1 MGGHSHITN
10 ANSVLL
16 RLGIDVTKVE
26 AVETEMLRAQHQ
38 PDKSSV
44 HRAGLH
50 ERLLVAVL
58 APGSGSSAEVQTSS
72 NVVDIDPCH
81 PHSRGRRGGSRVT
94 WSSPQTRTALQ
105 FLMLRRAALDDPD
118 LESSDGI
125 RYLPNICHNFKGEAG
140 AEYPVFDPHAGE
152 SKVVPSRRIT
162 VSVIRPD
169 QADSDIISLE
179 VGGDMTVELLKAIVE
194 SETSIPTNNQRLVY
208 NNQLLGNDAQTL
220 EQLGIGEGDMLGVHV
235 TMRSPQAPARSIGGG
250 PSAAAQQ
257 NLQRRQPMTPDPE
270 TIRLHILGDPRVR
283 EAVRRQ
289 NPELADAA
297 NDAQRFRDVLMAQQR
312 REAQME
318 AEKEARI
325 AMLNADPFNPENQR
339 EIEEIIRQNAVT
351 ENLHTAME
359 HHPESFGRVTMLYI
373 PVEVNGHKVNAFVD
387 SGAQVTIMSPECA
400 TACNIMRLVD
410 RRYGGIAKGVGT
422 ATILGR
428 VHSAQIKIGSMFLP
442 CSFTVMEGKHIDLLL
457 GLDMLKRHQACIDLK
472 KGALVIQDEAVPFLG
487 EADIPKELQEG
498 FEDEPIVKGAD
509 GAEVGARTGAVT
521 HQASGSGTSAAAP
534 SSSTPRINI
543 RPAPSSRWPQDSIAK
558 ITELGFTREEAV
570 RALDAANGDLDGAI
584 GFLI

>member
-1 MGGHSHITN
+1 MS
-10 ANSVLL
+10 
-16 RLGIDVTKVE
+16 
-26 AVETEMLRAQHQ
+26 ET
-38 PDKSSV
+38 V
-44 HRAGLH
+44 V
-50 ERLLVAVL
+50 LVA
-58 APGSGSSAEVQTSS
+58 SGQ
-72 NVVDIDPCH
+72 DKI
-81 PHSRGRRGGSRVT
+81 
-94 WSSPQTRTALQ
+94 
-105 FLMLRRAALDDPD
+105 
-118 LESSDGI
+118 
-125 RYLPNICHNFKGEAG
+125 
-140 AEYPVFDPHAGE
+140 
-152 SKVVPSRRIT
+152 RRIT

-194 SETSIPTNNQRLVY
+194 SETSIPTNTQRLVY

-220 EQLGIGEGDMLGVHV
+220 EQIGIGEGDMLGVHV
-235 TMRSPQAPARSIGGG
+235 TMRSPQAPARSLGGG